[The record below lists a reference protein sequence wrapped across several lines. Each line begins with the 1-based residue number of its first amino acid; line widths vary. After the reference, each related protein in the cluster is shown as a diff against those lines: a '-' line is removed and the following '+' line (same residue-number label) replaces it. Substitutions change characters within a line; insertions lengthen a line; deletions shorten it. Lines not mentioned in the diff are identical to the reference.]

1 MHISTSGTGP
11 PVLLLHGWAMHSGI
25 FSDFIERL
33 GERHTVHA
41 VDLPGH
47 GHSAEVLFTLE
58 SSVTFLL
65 DYLRTFSEPVTL
77 VGWSLG
83 GTIACECAITL
94 AKTNDLEA
102 VRALMCIASTP
113 KFVAD
118 EHWSSAMPTAHF
130 ARFYADLEADWQ
142 ATVERFLA
150 LEALGASDEAA
161 ELRWLRATVFAR
173 GRPSPSALRAG
184 LEILEQVDQRAGL
197 SQLHALPTL
206 WLGGKRDRIVPP
218 AALQW
223 AAMAAGGS
231 AQIIDRAAH
240 APFLSHPDVVL
251 SALETLLE
259 RR

>member
-1 MHISTSGTGP
+1 MHISTHGSGP
-11 PVLLLHGWAMHSGI
+11 PLLLLHGWAMHSGI

-33 GERHTVHA
+33 SERHTVHA

-47 GHSAEVLFTLE
+47 GHSAEEPFAFE

-65 DYLRTFSEPVTL
+65 DYLFTFSQPVAL

-83 GTIACECAITL
+83 GTIACECAIRL
-94 AKTNDLEA
+94 AKTNRLETL
-102 VRALMCIASTP
+102 RALLCIASTP

-118 EHWSSAMPTAHF
+118 EHWSCAMPTAHF
-130 ARFYADLEADWQ
+130 ARFYADLEADWE

-173 GRPSPSALRAG
+173 GRPSPAALRAG
-184 LEILEQVDQRAGL
+184 LQMLEQIDQRAEL
-197 SQLHALPTL
+197 SQLLALPTL

-218 AALQW
+218 GALQW
-223 AAMAAGGS
+223 AATAAGGNVHV
-231 AQIIDRAAH
+231 IERAAH
-240 APFLSHPDVVL
+240 APFLSHPELVL
-251 SALETLLE
+251 SALEKLLE
-259 RR
+259 QH